1 MRASILFTTAAL
13 LVAGCSGNRDDEAAD
28 GNANATAAGSEE
40 YYNIRAGTVTAAVAS
55 ALSGNFQLQRTGA
68 PRGVL
73 SNGNGGAC
81 LVFASADVQPQM
93 PAQCRT
99 NAECKVPG
107 TTVSGYCDAGGGGAG
122 GETGTCWARPPRDL
136 PGLKTCNRGVMTS
149 QGALNPVPAEPV
161 NVAALGVQPG
171 ARVRVLACLN
181 KQGYVPGGVSAGGT
195 GCAGTN
201 VDAVHDW
208 GPVATV
214 R

>member
-1 MRASILFTTAAL
+1 MRAFVLFTAGAAMFL
-13 LVAGCSGNRDDEAAD
+13 AGCSGNRGDEAD
-28 GNANATAAGSEE
+28 GNANGSAAGSEE
-40 YYNIRAGTVTAAVAS
+40 YYTIRAGTVTAAVAS

-68 PRGVL
+68 PRGVA

-107 TTVSGYCDAGGGGAG
+107 QNVSGYCDAGTGGE
-122 GETGTCWARPPRDL
+122 ETGTCWARPPGDL
-136 PGLKTCNRGVMTS
+136 PGLKTCNRGVMTT
-149 QGALNPVPAEPV
+149 QGALNPVPAQPV
-161 NVAALGVQPG
+161 DVATLGVRPG
-171 ARVRVLACLN
+171 AKVRVLACLN
-181 KQGYVPGGVSAGGT
+181 KQGFVPGGANVGGT